1 LPKGCYVITT
11 KNGATVVAGG
21 LLTAGLAYLF
31 ARHNTRRS
39 ARLAHAEESGPRVNE
54 PKLRLHEVSSMVGDH
69 ALAPDRAAIG
79 EPLADLEI
87 VELPIGQTSDMS
99 YSAQLRQDKWPQ
111 PDTTGTVLEPPA
123 YDPRDFFVEALDAP
137 VALEAE
143 YDDDLQDFD
152 GGVSA
157 RPAAHPHN
165 DDEEDDGMTADDL
178 GARFLSRATEAPR
191 FEDEPDLELTMAPW
205 EWSST
210 DSQRLDED
218 RASALS
224 EASLN
229 ASRSPNDEE
238 LVVTEEEEPLSI
250 PIDVEVPPEVWD
262 TSALSEKRG

>member
-1 LPKGCYVITT
+1 MSRNVAWRASCFISLQLQPRPAFIRGGAGSLPKGCYVITT

-31 ARHNTRRS
+31 ARHTSRRS
-39 ARLAHAEESGPRVNE
+39 ERAAPAEDSGPRVSE
-54 PKLRLHEVSSMVGDH
+54 PKLPLHEASSILGDH
-69 ALAPDRAAIG
+69 A
-79 EPLADLEI
+79 
-87 VELPIGQTSDMS
+87 
-99 YSAQLRQDKWPQ
+99 DKWPQ
-111 PDTTGTVLEPPA
+111 PESTGTVLEPPA
-123 YDPRDFFVEALDAP
+123 SDSRDFFVEALDAS

-157 RPAAHPHN
+157 RPAAHPHH
-165 DDEEDDGMTADDL
+165 DDEEDDALTADDL

-191 FEDEPDLELTMAPW
+191 FEDEPDIELTVAPW

-210 DSQRLDED
+210 DSQRLGED
-218 RASALS
+218 RAAALS

-238 LVVTEEEEPLSI
+238 LGVTEEDEP
-250 PIDVEVPPEVWD
+250 
-262 TSALSEKRG
+262 